1 MSTDPIYVQLTWEDP
16 VTGKVQHPLLHPPVA
31 IGRDLEQMPEKLG
44 EKSVSRLTLENR
56 QVSRFHALI
65 TVANYQLYV
74 TDRSANGTFL
84 NGQLLHQGS
93 QPISSKDT
101 LRIGPYKITA
111 NLVQGRD
118 VENATELTVSEHAHR
133 DDEIA
138 PTHKNTLVIWL
149 IGAGV
154 MIVMA
159 CGAWLLFGEV
169 LKRSRPR
176 LPNEQSVIPVIQ
188 EVVIQEEV
196 DSSNSGLGIS
206 SNLSQISSLSSVI
219 RKCERFLGA

>member
-1 MSTDPIYVQLTWEDP
+1 MSTDPVYVQLTWEDP

-44 EKSVSRLTLENR
+44 EKAVSRLVLENR

-65 TVANYQLYV
+65 TLANYQLYV

-111 NLVQGRD
+111 SLIQGRD
-118 VENATELTVSEHAHR
+118 VENATELTVSDHAQR
-133 DDEIA
+133 NEEVMPA
-138 PTHKNTLVIWL
+138 HKNTLAIWL

-159 CGAWLLFGEV
+159 CGAWLLVGEL

-176 LPNEQSVIPVIQ
+176 VPNEQS
-188 EVVIQEEV
+188 
-196 DSSNSGLGIS
+196 GIS
-206 SNLSQISSLSSVI
+206 MIETAVNAFRGNETSPMRISGFNNRDSFISQERLSSQ
-219 RKCERFLGA
+219 G